1 LVVRDSQGVVR
12 YFTLVKATAL
22 TVVPGLIG
30 AYANAFFRLEQ
41 SELPEFV
48 GAIAS
53 LRSDDDYR
61 RLGDRFMVRRTDP
74 KFWGFS
80 DLLQAAEA
88 RMGQADRGLLDF
100 NRLDNR

>member
-1 LVVRDSQGVVR
+1 VR
-12 YFTLVKATAL
+12 YFTLVKDTAL

-53 LRSDDDYR
+53 LRQCGQISESVRQEAGPPDAGFPDYKAGLR
-61 RLGDRFMVRRTDP
+61 P
-74 KFWGFS
+74 
-80 DLLQAAEA
+80 AE
-88 RMGQADRGLLDF
+88 LKHLICEIS
-100 NRLDNR
+100 